1 MIEILKDDS
10 KLECLCEF
18 LSLLLVESTM
28 ELYVFLKSMIVRNL
42 IYRIVEDENAG
53 EAVYRSMSY
62 FYKQLVKAVE
72 DACED

>member
-10 KLECLCEF
+10 KLDSLREF

-42 IYRIVEDENAG
+42 IYRIV
-53 EAVYRSMSY
+53 
-62 FYKQLVKAVE
+62 
-72 DACED
+72 